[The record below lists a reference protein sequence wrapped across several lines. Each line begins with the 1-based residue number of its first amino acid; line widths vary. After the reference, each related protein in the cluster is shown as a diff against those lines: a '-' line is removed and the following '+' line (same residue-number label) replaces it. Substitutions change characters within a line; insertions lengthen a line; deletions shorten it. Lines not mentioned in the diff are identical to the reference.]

1 MRKYTIDYFNK
12 DELSYLGYFLS
23 DYYKLEIV
31 LDDITRENTKNI
43 LIESLIPYIEFD
55 RSSFSHM
62 AFWKLG
68 MENQILDLHDKNNRL
83 YQIKV
88 NDIRD
93 VYSRNNSMHIVRNDD
108 CYYRR
113 FNEADIDKII
123 LHIKSKNDN
132 ELNEKYKHILNKEYI
147 EFNNDDIKYLFELKY

>member
-1 MRKYTIDYFNK
+1 MRKYSIDYFYK

-23 DYYKLEIV
+23 DYYRLEIV

-55 RSSFSHM
+55 RSSFSYM
-62 AFWKLG
+62 TFWKLG
-68 MENQILDLHDKNNRL
+68 VENQILDLYDKNNRL
-83 YQIKV
+83 YGIKV

-93 VYSRNNSMHIVRNDD
+93 VYSRNNSMYIVRNDD

-113 FNEADIDKII
+113 FNEAYIDKII
-123 LHIKSKNDN
+123 LHIKSKNDE